1 MVIIFGDCV
10 KSMKKIPSESVDL
23 VVTSPPY
30 YNAKDYSY
38 YETREKYLAEMKK
51 SFIQVNRILK
61 SSKICI
67 IIVSPILIP
76 RNNRSDQSVR
86 FPIPAYLT
94 VIMESIG
101 FVFLE
106 NIIWEKP
113 KAAGVIRGTFHKT
126 RKPIAYKPILVTECI
141 LVFKKK
147 APFLI
152 DKILKNDSLVNGSY
166 EETDIWK
173 CSPISNSKH
182 PAPFPK
188 KIIENCIRYYSYEK
202 DLVLDLFMGSGTTG
216 IVCENLNRDFIGIEI
231 NKKFFNVARERLKK
245 AYSKKSAR

>member
-1 MVIIFGDCV
+1 M
-10 KSMKKIPSESVDL
+10 
-23 VVTSPPY
+23 TS
-30 YNAKDYSY
+30 NVFFNRLNQDFK
-38 YETREKYLAEMKK
+38 KK
-51 SFIQVNRILK
+51 S
-61 SSKICI
+61 S
-67 IIVSPILIP
+67 
-76 RNNRSDQSVR
+76 
-86 FPIPAYLT
+86 
-94 VIMESIG
+94 
-101 FVFLE
+101 FLDS
-106 NIIWEKP
+106 NI
-113 KAAGVIRGTFHKT
+113 H
-126 RKPIAYKPILVTECI
+126 

-245 AYSKKSAR
+245 DYSKKSAR